1 MVNKTVRKKEK
12 LQQILQHQSFVLWF
26 TFWTFSEVRVTRS
39 LVFCVMFYFSGVRV
53 TRSLVLCV
61 MFYFSGVRV
70 TRSLVLCVMFY
81 FSGVQTQSYVLF

>member
-1 MVNKTVRKKEK
+1 M
-12 LQQILQHQSFVLWF
+12 FD
-26 TFWTFSEVRVTRS
+26 RVTRS

-70 TRSLVLCVMFY
+70 TRSLAVCVMFY
-81 FSGVQTQSYVLF
+81 FSDSLGNFVFEMCDIIVIFMFTTL